1 MLKLSDISGLYVLT
15 VVLHDYVGRAEI
27 EEPSDHVLVLD
38 QMPKHLDEFLLA
50 LLRVDQVLV
59 QVDYFVAL
67 RERLPA
73 ILLTHVIG
81 EFVEVAGIQID
92 QFLCLG
98 VMLT

>member
-1 MLKLSDISGLYVLT
+1 MLKLSDVSGLYVLT
-15 VVLHDYVGRAEI
+15 VVLHDYVGGAEI

-38 QMPKHLDEFLLA
+38 QMPQHLDEFLLA

-59 QVDYFVAL
+59 QVDYLVAL

-81 EFVEVAGIQID
+81 ELVEIAGIQID